1 MDFHHTFTDT
11 LCLYILP
18 HHAGDPTAQPRDAN
32 ADGESEERVQA
43 QDNAGIGEGRE
54 KGPEGAS
61 EGEAAGREGAAVAGK
76 KDNASEGHAGG
87 IDFSYRKCLFG
98 LAERHGIQRG
108 EAEALLP
115 FVRKERERG
124 GADFTG
130 TAEVRSGL
138 SEGRMGK
145 ETVDELGARAASDEA
160 LEAGSCG
167 ASMEY
172 HDGKGDNIES
182 GKGNNI
188 PSCHGGNDDEATVV
202 ARREGGRDFTTN
214 VAD

>member
-1 MDFHHTFTDT
+1 M
-11 LCLYILP
+11 
-18 HHAGDPTAQPRDAN
+18 
-32 ADGESEERVQA
+32 QA
-43 QDNAGIGEGRE
+43 QDNAGIGDGRE
-54 KGPEGAS
+54 RGPAGSS
-61 EGEAAGREGAAVAGK
+61 EGEAAGREGAAVVGK
-76 KDNASEGHAGG
+76 KDDVSEGHAGC

-98 LAERHGIQRG
+98 LAERHGIERG

-124 GADFTG
+124 GADFPG
-130 TAEVRSGL
+130 TAELRSGL
-138 SEGRMGK
+138 LEGRMGK
-145 ETVDELGARAASDEA
+145 EVVEEPGVRAASDEA

-167 ASMEY
+167 ASMDY
-172 HDGKGDNIES
+172 DGKGDDEES